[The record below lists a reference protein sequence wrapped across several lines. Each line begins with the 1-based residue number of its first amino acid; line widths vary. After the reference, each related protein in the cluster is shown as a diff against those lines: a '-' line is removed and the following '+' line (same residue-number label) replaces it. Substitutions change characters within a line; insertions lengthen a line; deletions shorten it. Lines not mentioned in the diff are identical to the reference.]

1 MFGCFGRVGSG
12 KWVKSQEGLSEACAI
27 CLLAAKFS
35 CYKKIKRVE
44 AQGLIGWNNCVVVA
58 G

>member
-12 KWVKSQEGLSEACAI
+12 KWVKSQEGLSEASSI
-27 CLLAAKFS
+27 CLLAAKSS
-35 CYKKIKRVE
+35 CYKKIERVE
-44 AQGLIGWNNCVVVA
+44 ARGLFGWKNCLVIA